1 MVTHANSRI
10 DSNNG
15 SSVCAIAVSGGATA
29 SYHVAGHIEHLQ
41 EEQVNPPLGDPPI
54 AFKGNVYTALTFLER
69 RVLAQVYR
77 SAWYYAG
84 FPVQLNFQG
93 GPAFDKSRKF
103 KLLADRVSVFRGK
116 NTATESE

>member
-1 MVTHANSRI
+1 MVTHANSRV

-15 SSVCAIAVSGGATA
+15 SSVCAIAASGGATA
-29 SYHVAGHIEHLQ
+29 SYHVAGHIEHVQ
-41 EEQVNPPLGDPPI
+41 EEQVNAPLGDPPI
-54 AFKGNVYTALTFLER
+54 AFKGNVYTARTLLER

-93 GPAFDKSRKF
+93 GPGFDKSRKF
-103 KLLADRVSVFRGK
+103 KLLGYRVGVFRGK
-116 NTATESE
+116 NTATESK